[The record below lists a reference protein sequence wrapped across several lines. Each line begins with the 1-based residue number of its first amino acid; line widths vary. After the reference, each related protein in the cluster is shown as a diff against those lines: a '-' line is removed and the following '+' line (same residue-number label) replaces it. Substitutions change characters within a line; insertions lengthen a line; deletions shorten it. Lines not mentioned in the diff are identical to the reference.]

1 MGVILN
7 KQSWHLNEEE
17 ENINKKELNLWVMHI
32 RMVEKRGSVLLHLV
46 LFFINIFDF
55 VQPRG
60 GGGGGGLNP
69 SHIILNKPTFFSHS
83 C

>member
-1 MGVILN
+1 MGNAYI
-7 KQSWHLNEEE
+7 K
-17 ENINKKELNLWVMHI
+17 
-32 RMVEKRGSVLLHLV
+32 MVEKRGSVLLHLV

-60 GGGGGGLNP
+60 VLNP
-69 SHIILNKPTFFSHS
+69 NHSILNEPTFLSHS

>member
-1 MGVILN
+1 
-7 KQSWHLNEEE
+7 
-17 ENINKKELNLWVMHI
+17 MHI

-55 VQPRG
+55 V
-60 GGGGGGLNP
+60 LNP
-69 SHIILNKPTFFSHS
+69 NHSILNEPTFLSHS